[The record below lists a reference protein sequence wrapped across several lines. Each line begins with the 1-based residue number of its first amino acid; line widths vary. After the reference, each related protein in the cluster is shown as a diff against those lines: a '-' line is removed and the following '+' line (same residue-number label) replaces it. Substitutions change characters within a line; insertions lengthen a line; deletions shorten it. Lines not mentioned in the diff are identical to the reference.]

1 VTVKHHLEVAGSIA
15 VLAHDHSLRV
25 RRRLVYA
32 PALAGA
38 ADALELHQSV
48 GRRIGA
54 RTKSLANGRGEPFAS
69 PLERRRVCARLPS
82 AHC

>member
-1 VTVKHHLEVAGSIA
+1 M
-15 VLAHDHSLRV
+15 LAHDHSLRV

-32 PALAGA
+32 PALVGGG
-38 ADALELHQSV
+38 DALALRQSV

-54 RTKSLANGRGEPFAS
+54 RTKRLANGRGEAFAS
-69 PLERRRVCARLPS
+69 LLERRRVCVRLPS